1 MECSIYIRFPVN
13 IHQKEGVK
21 HRETLEDIGECG
33 LEVQLAPGEHPNT
46 DQVP

>member
-1 MECSIYIRFPVN
+1 MECSIYIRFHVN

-21 HRETLEDIGECG
+21 HRETLEDIGECW
-33 LEVQLAPGEHPNT
+33 LEVQLAAGEHSNT

>member
-33 LEVQLAPGEHPNT
+33 LEVKLAPGEHSHT

>member
-1 MECSIYIRFPVN
+1 MECSIYIRFHVN

-33 LEVQLAPGEHPNT
+33 LEVELAAGEHSNT